1 MKVLADSLVGQEN
14 VPVELYQEFMQ
25 DIAAEIDRESKIITD
40 LLTLV
45 KLDKKA
51 SNMNIELVN
60 INELL
65 DMILKRLHPIAAKR
79 NIELILEG
87 FRPVD
92 AEIDETKLSLAISNL
107 VENAIKYNKDEG
119 WVRVSLNADHKYF
132 YVKVADSGVGIPED
146 ELPHVKMKFYKG
158 SSKARGSGI
167 GLAVCDE
174 IITRSGGTLTIANA
188 PGGGTLVSVRLPF
201 APESGN

>member
-1 MKVLADSLVGQEN
+1 MALVLGAVAFSGCGKKET
-14 VPVELYQEFMQ
+14 
-25 DIAAEIDRESKIITD
+25 ESKYKIYY
-40 LLTLV
+40 
-45 KLDKKA
+45 
-51 SNMNIELVN
+51 

-146 ELPHVKMKFYKG
+146 CQDQVFDRFYRVDKARSRDTGGTGLGLAITKSVVSLHNGEIKLYSKVGEGTTFTLRIPLKYKG
-158 SSKARGSGI
+158 
-167 GLAVCDE
+167 
-174 IITRSGGTLTIANA
+174 
-188 PGGGTLVSVRLPF
+188 
-201 APESGN
+201 